1 MSEPSD
7 DILTRPLGIDAPKPS
22 RLAVLRPYVRYVA
35 PGLGGVAV
43 LGIGLLTLT
52 GDPHGG
58 EPRAVAMIAVRESA
72 PQARAGAPAAA
83 AEAQPDAPAAPP
95 SLQSSAGDVERA
107 SGVTV
112 TRPAGTAAPEEAVII
127 RVPAPDST
135 RLAAA
140 PDPRLTERGRHGV
153 MPRLGEGRLR
163 ALDAYARPDDGSG
176 SARIAIL
183 VSGIGTGQ
191 AATAAAIA
199 RLPPAISLAL
209 SPYAADLEKT
219 AARARDAGHEILLQA
234 PMEPF
239 DYPDSD
245 PGPQT
250 LLTSS
255 RPAENFDRL
264 AWAMS
269 RFPGFVG
276 LVNFMGGKLLSDQA
290 SLEPILKEI
299 GGRGLGFVDDGASQG
314 SKAAASALKLKVP
327 AARAE
332 IVLDAM
338 ARPEAIDRELARL
351 EAQAKKNGF
360 ALASASAQQL
370 SIDRIARWARDL
382 EARGIRLVPVSA
394 ALRGQPRA
402 AKVSVADH

>member
-1 MSEPSD
+1 P
-7 DILTRPLGIDAPKPS
+7 
-22 RLAVLRPYVRYVA
+22 
-35 PGLGGVAV
+35 
-43 LGIGLLTLT
+43 
-52 GDPHGG
+52 
-58 EPRAVAMIAVRESA
+58 
-72 PQARAGAPAAA
+72 
-83 AEAQPDAPAAPP
+83 
-95 SLQSSAGDVERA
+95 
-107 SGVTV
+107 
-112 TRPAGTAAPEEAVII
+112 
-127 RVPAPDST
+127 
-135 RLAAA
+135 
-140 PDPRLTERGRHGV
+140 
-153 MPRLGEGRLR
+153 
-163 ALDAYARPDDGSG
+163 LDAYARPDDGSG

-183 VSGIGTGQ
+183 VSGVGTGQ

-209 SPYAADLEKT
+209 SPYASDLDKV
-219 AARARDAGHEILLQA
+219 AARAREAGHEILLQA

-250 LLTSS
+250 ILTSS
-255 RPAENFDRL
+255 RPAENLDRL

-269 RFPGFVG
+269 RFSGFVG
-276 LVNFMGGKLLSDQA
+276 LVNFMGGKLLSDPS

-299 GGRGLGFVDDGASQG
+299 GSRGLGFVDDGASQG
-314 SKAAASALKLKVP
+314 SKATASALKLKTP

-360 ALASASAQQL
+360 AMASASAQQL

-382 EARGIRLVPVSA
+382 ETRGIRLVPVST
-394 ALRGQPRA
+394 ALRGKPPA
-402 AKVSVADH
+402 TKVSIVEP